1 MASSAPIP
9 FNEKDRLARVTEMC
23 VMAQE
28 SDAELDALV
37 SMVSQR
43 FSMPICL
50 ISIVSARQQWF
61 KAKVGVDSDS
71 TSRDVSFCA
80 HTILGDAP
88 LEITDA
94 TLDSRFTANPL
105 VTGTPGIRYYCGAPL
120 ITEDGFAIGSL
131 CLIDTVPRPAMSQQ
145 DLAALVGFAALAM
158 KMLTG
163 IRLRNFLDQPTG
175 LWNRVRLEYDVA
187 NHLAQKGDF
196 VLLAVDIMPV
206 KTLNDI
212 VKALGYNYAHDLTL
226 RVKSLI
232 VGELGSGIQLYKI
245 SPTRFGIILPGTVD
259 IRRVC
264 GELVQALLPP
274 VECHGIPVS
283 LDAGI
288 GVLPVSSNGSH
299 DLEWLRWV
307 VNAAEDARHSARR
320 WSYYD
325 PEVDATQRRAF
336 LLLSSLSQALASP
349 DQFRL
354 AFQPRIDLASG
365 ECRSAEALLRW
376 RHPELGDISP
386 AEFIPLAEKTALI
399 TDISLWVMASV
410 VRYLKQCPVRDLVVS
425 MNVTARDLE
434 SCAFIDRLL
443 EELATHGVD
452 PTRIELE
459 FTESVLIEHPEV
471 VDQQLQRA
479 RRVGISVAIDD
490 FGTGYSNWAYLSRIP
505 AAVVKLDKTLI
516 QKIFASEKDALL
528 VRTLIDLAGELGYRV
543 AAEGIETVEVLEQV
557 KAWGCAEAQG
567 FYLARPM
574 AVSDFERWHRAQ
586 VP

>member
-1 MASSAPIP
+1 MANSAPIP
-9 FNEKDRLARVTEMC
+9 FNEKDRLANLADMC
-23 VMAQE
+23 LAQD

-37 SMVSQR
+37 AMVSQR
-43 FSMPICL
+43 FAVPICL
-50 ISIVSARQQWF
+50 VSIVSARQQWF
-61 KAKVGVDSDS
+61 KAKVGLDSDS

-80 HTILGDAP
+80 HTILGEGP

-94 TLDSRFTANPL
+94 TLDPRFLANPL
-105 VTGTPGIRYYCGAPL
+105 VTGAPGIRYYCGVPL

-131 CLIDTVPRPAMSQQ
+131 CLIDTAPRRAMNNA
-145 DLAALVGFAALAM
+145 DLAALIAFAGLAM
-158 KMLTG
+158 KILTG

-175 LWNRVRLEYDVA
+175 LWNRVRLEFDVQGL
-187 NHLAQKGDF
+187 LAQQGDCG
-196 VLLAVDIMPV
+196 LLAIDIMPV
-206 KTLNDI
+206 KVLNDI
-212 VKALGYNYAHDLTL
+212 VKALGYNFAHDLTL
-226 RVKSLI
+226 RVKCLI
-232 VGELGSGIQLYKI
+232 VGKLGSGVQLYKI
-245 SPTRFGIILPGTVD
+245 SPTRFGFILPSTQDVK
-259 IRRVC
+259 RVC
-264 GELVQALLPP
+264 ADLVQALQPP

-288 GVLPVSSNGSH
+288 GVLPMSRIGGQ
-299 DLEWLRWV
+299 DLDWLRWL
-307 VNAAEDARHSARR
+307 VNAAEEARHSERR
-320 WSYYD
+320 WAYYD
-325 PEVDATQRRAF
+325 PEVDAAQRRAF
-336 LLLSSLSQALASP
+336 ILLSSLSQALANP
-349 DQFRL
+349 QQLRL
-354 AFQPRIDLASG
+354 QFQPRIDLATG
-365 ECRSAEALLRW
+365 KCHSAEALLRW
-376 RHPELGDISP
+376 QHPVLGAISP

-410 VRYLKQCPVRDLVVS
+410 VRYLKHCPIENLVVS

-443 EELATHGVD
+443 EELANHAVE

-459 FTESVLIEHPEV
+459 FTESVLIEHPEM

-479 RRVGISVAIDD
+479 RRVGMTVAIDD

-516 QKIFASEKDALL
+516 QKIFSSEKDALL

-543 AAEGIETVEVLEQV
+543 AAEGIETAEVLEQV

-574 AVSDFERWHRAQ
+574 ASGDFERWHETQGR
-586 VP
+586 

>member
-1 MASSAPIP
+1 MANSAPIP
-9 FNEKDRLARVTEMC
+9 FNEKDRLANLADMC
-23 VMAQE
+23 LAQD

-37 SMVSQR
+37 AMVSQR
-43 FSMPICL
+43 FAVPICL
-50 ISIVSARQQWF
+50 VSIVSARQQWF
-61 KAKVGVDSDS
+61 KAKVGLDSDS

-80 HTILGDAP
+80 HTILGEGP

-94 TLDSRFTANPL
+94 TLDPRFLANPL
-105 VTGTPGIRYYCGAPL
+105 VTGAPGIRYYCGVPL

-131 CLIDTVPRPAMSQQ
+131 CLIDIAPRRAMNDA
-145 DLAALVGFAALAM
+145 DLAALIAFAGLAM
-158 KMLTG
+158 KILTG

-175 LWNRVRLEYDVA
+175 LWNRVRLEFDVQGL
-187 NHLAQKGDF
+187 LAQQGDC
-196 VLLAVDIMPV
+196 VLLAIDIMPV
-206 KTLNDI
+206 KVLNDI
-212 VKALGYNYAHDLTL
+212 VKALGYNFAHDLTL
-226 RVKSLI
+226 RVKCLI
-232 VGELGSGIQLYKI
+232 VGKLGSGVQLYKI
-245 SPTRFGIILPGTVD
+245 SPTRFGFILPSTQDVK
-259 IRRVC
+259 RVC
-264 GELVQALLPP
+264 ADLVQALQPP

-288 GVLPVSSNGSH
+288 GVLPMSRIGGQ
-299 DLEWLRWV
+299 DLDWLRWL
-307 VNAAEDARHSARR
+307 VNAAEEARHSERR
-320 WSYYD
+320 WAYYD
-325 PEVDATQRRAF
+325 PEVDAAQRRAF
-336 LLLSSLSQALASP
+336 ILLSSLSQALASP
-349 DQFRL
+349 QQLRL
-354 AFQPRIDLASG
+354 QFQPRIDLATG
-365 ECRSAEALLRW
+365 KCHSAEALLRW
-376 RHPELGDISP
+376 QHPVLGAISP

-410 VRYLKQCPVRDLVVS
+410 VRYLKHCPIENLVVS

-443 EELATHGVD
+443 EELANHAVE

-459 FTESVLIEHPEV
+459 FTESVLIEHPEM

-479 RRVGISVAIDD
+479 RRVGMTVAIDD

-516 QKIFASEKDALL
+516 QKIFSSEKDALL

-543 AAEGIETVEVLEQV
+543 AAEGIETAEVLEQV

-574 AVSDFERWHRAQ
+574 ASGDFERWHETQGR
-586 VP
+586 

>member
-1 MASSAPIP
+1 MANSAPIP
-9 FNEKDRLARVTEMC
+9 FNEKDRLANLADMC
-23 VMAQE
+23 LAQD

-37 SMVSQR
+37 AMVSQR
-43 FSMPICL
+43 FAVPICL
-50 ISIVSARQQWF
+50 VSIVSARQQWF
-61 KAKVGVDSDS
+61 KAKVGLDSDS

-80 HTILGDAP
+80 HTILGEGP

-94 TLDSRFTANPL
+94 TLDPRFLANPL
-105 VTGTPGIRYYCGAPL
+105 VTGAPGIRYYCGVPL

-131 CLIDTVPRPAMSQQ
+131 CLIDIAPRRAMNDA
-145 DLAALVGFAALAM
+145 DLAALIAFAGLAM
-158 KMLTG
+158 KILTG

-175 LWNRVRLEYDVA
+175 LWNRVRLEFDVQGL
-187 NHLAQKGDF
+187 LAQQGDC
-196 VLLAVDIMPV
+196 VLLAIDIMPV
-206 KTLNDI
+206 KVLNDI
-212 VKALGYNYAHDLTL
+212 VKALGYNFAHDLTL
-226 RVKSLI
+226 RVKCLI
-232 VGELGSGIQLYKI
+232 VGKLGRGVQLYKI
-245 SPTRFGIILPGTVD
+245 SPTRFGFILPSTQDVK
-259 IRRVC
+259 RVC
-264 GELVQALLPP
+264 ADLVQALQPP

-288 GVLPVSSNGSH
+288 GVLSMSRIGGQ
-299 DLEWLRWV
+299 DLDWLRWL
-307 VNAAEDARHSARR
+307 VNAAEEARHSERR
-320 WSYYD
+320 WAYYD
-325 PEVDATQRRAF
+325 PEVDAAQRRAF
-336 LLLSSLSQALASP
+336 ILLSSLSQALASP
-349 DQFRL
+349 QQLRL
-354 AFQPRIDLASG
+354 QFQPRIDLATG
-365 ECRSAEALLRW
+365 KCHSAEALLRW
-376 RHPELGDISP
+376 QHPVLGAISP

-410 VRYLKQCPVRDLVVS
+410 VRYLKHCPIENLVVS

-443 EELATHGVD
+443 EELANHAVE

-459 FTESVLIEHPEV
+459 FTESVLIEHPEM

-479 RRVGISVAIDD
+479 RRVGMTVAIDD

-516 QKIFASEKDALL
+516 QKIFSSEKDALL

-543 AAEGIETVEVLEQV
+543 AAEGIETAEVLEQV

-574 AVSDFERWHRAQ
+574 ASGDFERWHETQGR
-586 VP
+586 

>member
-1 MASSAPIP
+1 MANSAPIP
-9 FNEKDRLARVTEMC
+9 FNEKDRLASLADMC
-23 VMAQE
+23 LAQD

-37 SMVSQR
+37 AMVSQR
-43 FSMPICL
+43 FAVPICL
-50 ISIVSARQQWF
+50 VSIVSARQQWF
-61 KAKVGVDSDS
+61 KAKVGLDSDS

-80 HTILGDAP
+80 HTILGEEP

-94 TLDSRFTANPL
+94 TLDPRFLANPL
-105 VTGTPGIRYYCGAPL
+105 VTGAPGIRYYCGVPL

-131 CLIDTVPRPAMSQQ
+131 CLIDTAPRPAMNDA
-145 DLAALVGFAALAM
+145 DLAALIAFAGLAM
-158 KMLTG
+158 KILTG

-175 LWNRVRLEYDVA
+175 LWNRVRLEFDVQGL
-187 NHLAQKGDF
+187 LAQQGDC
-196 VLLAVDIMPV
+196 VLLAIDIMPV
-206 KTLNDI
+206 KVLNDI
-212 VKALGYNYAHDLTL
+212 VKALGYNFAHDLTL
-226 RVKSLI
+226 RVKCLI
-232 VGELGSGIQLYKI
+232 VGKLGSGVQLYKI
-245 SPTRFGIILPGTVD
+245 SPTRFGFILPSTQDVK
-259 IRRVC
+259 RVC
-264 GELVQALLPP
+264 ADLLQALTPP

-288 GVLPVSSNGSH
+288 GVLPMSRIGGQ
-299 DLEWLRWV
+299 DLDWLRWL
-307 VNAAEDARHSARR
+307 VNAAEEARHSERR
-320 WSYYD
+320 WAYYD
-325 PEVDATQRRAF
+325 PEVDAAQRRAF
-336 LLLSSLSQALASP
+336 ILLSSLSQALASP
-349 DQFRL
+349 QQLRL
-354 AFQPRIDLASG
+354 QFQPRIDLATG
-365 ECRSAEALLRW
+365 KCHSAEALLRW
-376 RHPELGDISP
+376 QHPVLGAISP

-410 VRYLKQCPVRDLVVS
+410 VRYLKHCPIQDLVVS

-443 EELATHGVD
+443 EELANHAVE

-479 RRVGISVAIDD
+479 RRVGMTVAIDD

-516 QKIFASEKDALL
+516 QKIFSSEKDALL

-543 AAEGIETVEVLEQV
+543 AAEGIETAEVLEQV

-574 AVSDFERWHRAQ
+574 ASGDFERWHETQSA
-586 VP
+586 

>member
-1 MASSAPIP
+1 MANSAPIP
-9 FNEKDRLARVTEMC
+9 FNEKDRLANLADMC
-23 VMAQE
+23 LAQD

-37 SMVSQR
+37 AMVSQR
-43 FSMPICL
+43 FAVPICL
-50 ISIVSARQQWF
+50 VSIVSARQQWF
-61 KAKVGVDSDS
+61 KAKVGLDSDS

-80 HTILGDAP
+80 HTILGEGP

-94 TLDSRFTANPL
+94 TLDPRFLANPL
-105 VTGTPGIRYYCGAPL
+105 VTGAPGIRYYCGVPL

-131 CLIDTVPRPAMSQQ
+131 CLIDTAPRRAMNDA
-145 DLAALVGFAALAM
+145 DLAALIAFAGLAM
-158 KMLTG
+158 KILTG

-175 LWNRVRLEYDVA
+175 LWNRVRLEFDVQGL
-187 NHLAQKGDF
+187 LAQQGDCG
-196 VLLAVDIMPV
+196 LLAIDIMPV
-206 KTLNDI
+206 KVLNDI
-212 VKALGYNYAHDLTL
+212 VKALGYNFAHDLTL
-226 RVKSLI
+226 RVKCLI
-232 VGELGSGIQLYKI
+232 VGKLGSGVQLYKI
-245 SPTRFGIILPGTVD
+245 SPTRFGFILPSTQDVK
-259 IRRVC
+259 RVC
-264 GELVQALLPP
+264 ADLVQALQPP

-288 GVLPVSSNGSH
+288 GVLPMSRIGGQ
-299 DLEWLRWV
+299 DLDWLRWL
-307 VNAAEDARHSARR
+307 VNAAEEARHSERR
-320 WSYYD
+320 WAYYD
-325 PEVDATQRRAF
+325 PEVDAAQRRAF
-336 LLLSSLSQALASP
+336 ILLSSLSQALANP
-349 DQFRL
+349 QQLRL
-354 AFQPRIDLASG
+354 QFQPRIDLATG
-365 ECRSAEALLRW
+365 KCHSAEALLRW
-376 RHPELGDISP
+376 QHPVLGAISP

-410 VRYLKQCPVRDLVVS
+410 VRYLKHCPIENLVVS

-443 EELATHGVD
+443 EELANHAVE

-459 FTESVLIEHPEV
+459 FTESVLIEHPEM

-479 RRVGISVAIDD
+479 RRVGMTVAIDD

-516 QKIFASEKDALL
+516 QKIFSSEKDALL

-543 AAEGIETVEVLEQV
+543 AAEGIETAEVLEQV

-574 AVSDFERWHRAQ
+574 ASGDFERWHETQGR
-586 VP
+586 

>member
-9 FNEKDRLARVTEMC
+9 FNEKDRLASLADMC
-23 VMAQE
+23 LAQDN
-28 SDAELDALV
+28 DAELDALV
-37 SMVSQR
+37 AMVSQR
-43 FSMPICL
+43 FAVPMCL

-61 KAKVGVDSDS
+61 KAKVGLPADS

-80 HTILGDAP
+80 HTILGEGP

-94 TLDSRFTANPL
+94 TLDPRFLANPL
-105 VTGTPGIRYYCGAPL
+105 VTGCPGIRYYCGAPL

-131 CLIDTVPRPAMSQQ
+131 CLIDTVPRPAMDEA
-145 DLAALVGFAALAM
+145 DLAALLAFAALAM
-158 KMLTG
+158 KILTG

-175 LWNRVRLEYDVA
+175 LWNRVRLEFDVQG
-187 NHLAQKGDF
+187 LLPQQGDC
-196 VLLAVDIMPV
+196 VLLAIDIMPV
-206 KTLNDI
+206 KVLNDI
-212 VKALGYNYAHDLTL
+212 VKALGYNFAHDLTL
-226 RVKSLI
+226 RVKCLI
-232 VGELGSGIQLYKI
+232 VGTLGSGVQLYKI
-245 SPTRFGIILPGTVD
+245 SPTRFGFILPSTQDVK
-259 IRRVC
+259 RVC
-264 GELVQALLPP
+264 ADLLQALQPP

-288 GVLPVSSNGSH
+288 GVLPMSRIGGQ
-299 DLEWLRWV
+299 DLDWLRWL
-307 VNAAEDARHSARR
+307 VNAAEEARHSERR
-320 WSYYD
+320 WAYYD
-325 PEVDATQRRAF
+325 PEVDAAQRRAF
-336 LLLSSLSQALASP
+336 ILLSSLSQALASP
-349 DQFRL
+349 QQFRL
-354 AFQPRIDLASG
+354 QFQPRIDLASG
-365 ECRSAEALLRW
+365 KCCSAEALLRW
-376 RHPELGDISP
+376 QHPVLGAISP

-410 VRYLKQCPVRDLVVS
+410 VRYLKHCPIENLVVS

-443 EELATHGVD
+443 EELANHGVE

-479 RRVGISVAIDD
+479 RRVGITVAIDD
-490 FGTGYSNWAYLSRIP
+490 FGTGYSNWSYLSRIP

-516 QKIFASEKDALL
+516 QKIFSSEKDALL

-543 AAEGIETVEVLEQV
+543 AAEGIETAEVLEQV
-557 KAWGCAEAQG
+557 KAWGCSEAQG

-574 AVSDFERWHRAQ
+574 PIADFERWYETQGR
-586 VP
+586 